1 MEYTEAMK
9 QKLEELIRFNI
20 PDPGRAPTDNTFLLL
35 LADMLRRIEALEAE
49 TFPAPPAP
57 PVEPGE
63 EEEEEA

>member
-35 LADMLRRIEALEAE
+35 LSDMLARIEALEAE
-49 TFPAPPAP
+49 IFPAI
-57 PVEPGE
+57 EEDE
-63 EEEEEA
+63 EEEEEEE